1 MAVYILSAL
10 LIIVL
15 AFAIIQLSKSSEV
28 EEEIKKLKKRNQL
41 SLIEELRAAE
51 KVVWLCFTGGL
62 LLTANYAI
70 TYFSGSE
77 LINIQNWGF
86 IQWSGALIGLVVAV
100 SITFVQKV
108 LYSSPTHSKAGL
120 VVTTL
125 VLTFVIISE
134 IGSPI
139 EKEGMKMKEA
149 SQNSAVFKAVVSG
162 ITGKTDAGASYSA
175 QIANATAEKAQHEF
189 ELERC
194 ERHQSKGEKRVQR
207 CEDFENRAIAQA
219 QAKIESYRSSA
230 NTTTSSN
237 ESSRIALIQQAKA
250 LEHNTDN
257 HSELVKLTALM
268 LGASFLSSMMFL
280 SLVLIV
286 AFEAGFHFVGSRIGV
301 LKTALGEMGNKEIL
315 RKQELHSLKR
325 EKEFKDQSGYIDP
338 KNTLNV
344 NGKSKESGKNSGLS
358 IPSILKPNADN
369 NGYSP
374 VAAFIP
380 NSNKIANS
388 EINNHGFFSKK
399 PSNNMESLG
408 VTGAA
413 NEPDFNHDQSQNST
427 ETNNR
432 VSTEPMDNDKNRVD
446 VDRIGVSTLSKN
458 NSTDRADSVSDTEPT
473 RLKTDIFDALYEH
486 LKQQLIEGDIKPST
500 RVMRAE
506 AHGYIKANSGTK
518 NITLSLPETGN
529 LVTKIFN
536 KMIDDDVL
544 IENPNHKNGTA
555 KYLLATG
562 KK

>member
-1 MAVYILSAL
+1 MTVYILSAL
-10 LIIVL
+10 LIIIL
-15 AFAIIQLSKSSEV
+15 AFAIYQLSKKSEV
-28 EEEIKKLKKRNQL
+28 EEEIKKLKKRSQL
-41 SLIEELRAAE
+41 SLMEELRASE

-77 LINIQNWGF
+77 LVNIPNWGF

-162 ITGKTDAGASYSA
+162 ITGKTDAGAGYSA

-194 ERHQSKGEKRVQR
+194 ERHADKGEKRVKR

-219 QAKIESYRSSA
+219 QAKIESYQSSA
-230 NTTTSSN
+230 STTTSSN

-257 HSELVKLTALM
+257 HSELVKLTASV

-315 RKQELHSLKR
+315 RKQELSSLKN
-325 EKEFKDQSGYIDP
+325 EKEFKDKSWNL
-338 KNTLNV
+338 KTNTTNKLGAN
-344 NGKSKESGKNSGLS
+344 K
-358 IPSILKPNADN
+358 
-369 NGYSP
+369 GYSP
-374 VAAFIP
+374 ATAFNP
-380 NSNKIANS
+380 TNQASNDVGFTQIKIHDADKS
-388 EINNHGFFSKK
+388 GLK
-399 PSNNMESLG
+399 MG
-408 VTGAA
+408 TGSAA
-413 NEPDFNHDQSQNST
+413 NESQFKGKAT
-427 ETNNR
+427 ETINR
-432 VSTEPMDNDKNRVD
+432 VSTPPTDRVSTESVDRVQPVKQGVDSVRLQPASNRV
-446 VDRIGVSTLSKN
+446 
-458 NSTDRADSVSDTEPT
+458 DSVSDTEST
-473 RLKTDIFDALYEH
+473 RLGVNIFDSLYKH
-486 LKQQLIEGDIKPST
+486 LKQELLKGNINPTT

-506 AHGYIKANSGTK
+506 AHGYIKQNSGTK
-518 NITLSLPETGN
+518 NIKLSLPETAN
-529 LVTKIFN
+529 LVTNIFK
-536 KMIDDDVL
+536 KMMGEKFL
-544 IENPNHKNGTA
+544 IKNPNHKNGTA
-555 KYLLATG
+555 KYLVN
-562 KK
+562 KEEK

>member
-1 MAVYILSAL
+1 MTVYILSAL
-10 LIIVL
+10 LIIIL
-15 AFAIIQLSKSSEV
+15 AFAIVQLSKKSEV
-28 EEEIKKLKKRNQL
+28 EEEIKKLKKRSQL
-41 SLIEELRAAE
+41 SLMEELRAAE

-77 LINIQNWGF
+77 LVNIPNWGF

-149 SQNSAVFKAVVSG
+149 SQNSAIFKAVVSG
-162 ITGKTDAGASYSA
+162 ITGKTDAGTGYSE
-175 QIANATAEKAQHEF
+175 QIATATAEKAQHEF

-194 ERHQSKGEKRVQR
+194 KRHADKGEKRVKR

-219 QAKIESYRSSA
+219 QAKIESYQSSA
-230 NTTTSSN
+230 STTTSSN
-237 ESSRIALIQQAKA
+237 ESSRIALIRQAKA

-257 HSELVKLTALM
+257 HSELVKLTASM

-315 RKQELHSLKR
+315 RKQELSSLKN
-325 EKEFKDQSGYIDP
+325 EKEFKDKSWNLKTNKGYSSTTAFNPTNQASNDVGFTQIKIHDAD
-338 KNTLNV
+338 K
-344 NGKSKESGKNSGLS
+344 SGL
-358 IPSILKPNADN
+358 KM
-369 NGYSP
+369 G
-374 VAAFIP
+374 
-380 NSNKIANS
+380 
-388 EINNHGFFSKK
+388 
-399 PSNNMESLG
+399 
-408 VTGAA
+408 TGSAA
-413 NEPDFNHDQSQNST
+413 NESQFKGKATEAINRVSAPST
-427 ETNNR
+427 DR
-432 VSTEPMDNDKNRVD
+432 VSTESVDRVQPVKQRVDSVSLQPASNRVD
-446 VDRIGVSTLSKN
+446 
-458 NSTDRADSVSDTEPT
+458 SVSLTEST
-473 RLKTDIFDALYEH
+473 RLGVNIFDSLYEH
-486 LKQQLIEGDIKPST
+486 LKQELLKGNINPTT

-506 AHGYIKANSGTK
+506 AHGYIKKNSGTK
-518 NITLSLPETGN
+518 NIKLSLPETAN
-529 LVTKIFN
+529 LVTNIFK
-536 KMIDDDVL
+536 KMMGEKFL
-544 IENPNHKNGTA
+544 IKNPNHKNGTA
-555 KYLLATG
+555 KYLVN
-562 KK
+562 KEEK

>member
-10 LIIVL
+10 LIIIL
-15 AFAIIQLSKSSEV
+15 AFAIYQLSKKSEI

-41 SLIEELRAAE
+41 SLMEELRAAE

-77 LINIQNWGF
+77 LVNIPNWSF

-149 SQNSAVFKAVVSG
+149 SQHSAVFKAVVSG
-162 ITGKTDAGASYSA
+162 ITGKTEAGTGYSEK
-175 QIANATAEKAQHEF
+175 IATATAEKAQHEF

-194 ERHQSKGEKRVQR
+194 ERHQSKGEKRVKR

-219 QAKIESYRSSA
+219 QAKIASYQSSA
-230 NTTTSSN
+230 STTTRSN
-237 ESSRIALIQQAKA
+237 ESSRLTLIQQAKA

-257 HSELVKLTALM
+257 HSELVKLTASM

-315 RKQELHSLKR
+315 RKQELSSLKK
-325 EKEFKDQSGYIDP
+325 EKEFKDKSWSLKTDKSG
-338 KNTLNV
+338 V
-344 NGKSKESGKNSGLS
+344 NK
-358 IPSILKPNADN
+358 
-369 NGYSP
+369 GYSP
-374 VAAFIP
+374 ATGFNPTVNQAANDLGFKPIDVDQ
-380 NSNKIANS
+380 NKENIGIAN
-388 EINNHGFFSKK
+388 
-399 PSNNMESLG
+399 
-408 VTGAA
+408 AA
-413 NEPDFNHDQSQNST
+413 NDDDFKK
-427 ETNNR
+427 ETAKINTAPI
-432 VSTEPMDNDKNRVD
+432 VSTKSERVGVGAVGKSAEVIDKYKSDNR
-446 VDRIGVSTLSKN
+446 G
-458 NSTDRADSVSDTEPT
+458 ASVSDTEA
-473 RLKTDIFDALYEH
+473 RRSSADVFDLLYNH
-486 LKQQLIEGDIKPST
+486 LKVQLKNEVIKPTT
-500 RVMRAE
+500 RAMSKTGHKFVKSLD
-506 AHGYIKANSGTK
+506 GVDSKK
-518 NITLSLPETGN
+518 LSLLDVASDVRIIT
-529 LVTKIFN
+529 TKLL
-536 KMIDDDVL
+536 KEKVL
-544 IENPNHKNGTA
+544 IERED
-555 KYLLATG
+555 
-562 KK
+562 